1 MALPSFLEETTF
13 SAPWDISPR
22 ISKHIYFAA
31 SRPGDRRPSVLVNV
45 VSCPSDSFPRWCP
58 VLSLWVTSWASGTE
72 PSIFLI
78 FLLLFYNLAISFCMV
93 GNSTDS
99 KMPWKE
105 QMFLVVFMV
114 SVSGNSFFFS
124 LFYLFI
130 VPPRAS
136 CPFSCVDSM
145 QSCLSDINDS
155 FCFFFSSLQMSPP
168 WIPCEF
174 LHFSCS
180 VTFSRVIRS
189 NEIVTTERDLS
200 CA

>member
-114 SVSGNSFFFS
+114 SVSENSFFFSS

-136 CPFSCVDSM
+136 CPFSWVDSM
-145 QSCLSDINDS
+145 RSCLSDINDS
-155 FCFFFSSLQMSPP
+155 FFFFPLYRCPLP
-168 WIPCEF
+168 EF
-174 LHFSCS
+174 PVSFFIFPVRL
-180 VTFSRVIRS
+180 
-189 NEIVTTERDLS
+189 LS
-200 CA
+200 HVSFALTK